1 LQTFYRLTTTLVE
14 KLAIET
20 FNKVVRLEEAEEE
33 RAEADR
39 ALKEALNRLDLFLA
53 TDS

>member
-1 LQTFYRLTTTLVE
+1 LRTFYRLTTTLVE

-20 FNKVVRLEEAEEE
+20 FNKMVRLLEAEEE

-39 ALKEALNRLDLFLA
+39 PLNRLDLFLA

>member
-1 LQTFYRLTTTLVE
+1 MQTSYRLTTTLVE

-20 FNKVVRLEEAEEE
+20 FNKVVRLLEAEEE

-39 ALKEALNRLDLFLA
+39 PLDRLGLFLA